1 MIEVD
6 LLDNRDE
13 ALAPRD
19 IDTFAGRVI
28 VRIIRVANTGD
39 AGYHSTA
46 ISVENHKLCWLSRH
60 HEEAVV
66 SFIERHGIVGLPALQ
81 RPIRDLMSIPI
92 DDDHLR
98 FGRDRKSTRLNSSHQ
113 IISYAV
119 FCL

>member
-60 HEEAVV
+60 HEEAAAR
-66 SFIERHGIVGLPALQ
+66 FHERHWTVSLSARLTAIHEP
-81 RPIRDLMSIPI
+81 MTIPI
-92 DDDHLR
+92 QDHHHPHR
-98 FGRDRKSTRLNSSHQ
+98 SRTGRDQSL
-113 IISYAV
+113 
-119 FCL
+119 